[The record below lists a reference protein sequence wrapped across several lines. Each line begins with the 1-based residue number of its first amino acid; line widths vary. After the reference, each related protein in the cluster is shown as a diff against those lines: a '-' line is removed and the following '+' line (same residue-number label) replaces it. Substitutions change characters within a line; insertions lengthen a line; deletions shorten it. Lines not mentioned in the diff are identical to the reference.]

1 MYSKMVFE
9 ELLNPVMGRSTKKT
23 ISPGTMVSMTRC
35 TLDIGVDDTVV
46 PSRHRFS
53 LERNIREAKAGF
65 KVKVNLKT
73 YLGNLYYTA
82 H

>member
-1 MYSKMVFE
+1 
-9 ELLNPVMGRSTKKT
+9 
-23 ISPGTMVSMTRC
+23 MVSMTRC